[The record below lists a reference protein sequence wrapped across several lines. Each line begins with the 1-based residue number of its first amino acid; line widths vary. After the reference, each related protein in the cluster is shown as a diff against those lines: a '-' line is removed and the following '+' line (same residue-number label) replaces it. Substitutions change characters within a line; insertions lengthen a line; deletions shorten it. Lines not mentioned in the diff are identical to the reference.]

1 VTTVLFEA
9 ARELFRLLLTVVNP
23 SSLYTGTLAVVIA
36 VVFWTYY
43 AAFLFLVGGE
53 VAQAVE
59 LRRAE
64 LAALRAVPLPSPDPT
79 HA

>member
-1 VTTVLFEA
+1 
-9 ARELFRLLLTVVNP
+9 VNP